1 MVQMNLRFTEIPEL
15 EGTTD
20 AYAGLNWSYSRREAL
35 EHCTRRYFFQYY
47 ASALPSGDFKTKVNF
62 LRGVKNRYLRTGEI
76 MHLMIATHFK
86 KLKIGRNLSED
97 WLMKWAKDLLAEDR
111 KYSLHIRNG
120 GASAHQQFPP
130 TILDEV
136 LNGSRDDEVLLD
148 HAEEQMLGAIHNF
161 FRTPAFAEFRSLG
174 ASPEAR
180 IECKLSLAGFPVP
193 VTGKIDLAAVSGA
206 HATIV
211 DWKIGG
217 SSDGGTES
225 LQLATYG
232 LWATTEFRTDDQNVR
247 IVKAHLTTKEVVQF
261 NVDLNTFVNARVRIL
276 QDLER
281 MVILH
286 RYGKSG
292 VIDAFTPNPQQGV
305 CRLCPFRGVPR
316 REGGRLCLKP
326 I

>member
-1 MVQMNLRFTEIPEL
+1 MVQMNLRFAETPEL
-15 EGTTD
+15 EGTAD

-47 ASALPSGDFKTKVNF
+47 ASALPHGEFKTNGNF

-76 MHLMIATHFK
+76 AHLVIATYLK
-86 KLKIGRNLSED
+86 KLKIGRNLSEE
-97 WLMKWAKDLLAEDR
+97 WLAKWAKDLLLEDR

-120 GASAHQQFPP
+120 GASAQQQFPP

-136 LNGSRDDEVLLD
+136 LNCSEGDEGLLD
-148 HAEEQMLGAIHNF
+148 HAEEQMLRAIHNF
-161 FRTPAFAEFRSLG
+161 FRSPAFAEFRSLG
-174 ASPEAR
+174 ALPEAR
-180 IECKLSLAGFPVP
+180 IECKLSLPGFPVP
-193 VTGKIDLAAVSGA
+193 VTGKIDLAVVSDA
-206 HATIV
+206 NATVV

-232 LWATTEFRTDDQNVR
+232 FWATTEFGTDEQNVR
-247 IVKAHLTTKEVVQF
+247 IVKAHLTTDEVVQF
-261 NVDLNTFVNARVRIL
+261 NVDLKTFVNARVRIL

-286 RYGKSG
+286 RYGKLG
-292 VIDAFTPNPQQGV
+292 VIEAFTPNPQEGV
-305 CRLCPFRGVPR
+305 CRLCPFREVCP
-316 REGGRLCLKP
+316 EGKAA
-326 I
+326 IHA